1 MEDIIMI
8 GKFVVWFIVYGL
20 SFLVSNVLGWVEQGI
35 AFFYIYLGF
44 LILYGICIIILL
56 VHGKHV
62 NLAPCE
68 MERLF
73 DTIPKMLITLV
84 INLLVTF
91 VITKLFNV
99 NFYVVYQIIL
109 FCQCLVPNIK
119 KNN

>member
-1 MEDIIMI
+1 MEDMIMAL
-8 GKFVVWFIVYGL
+8 VLWFILYGF
-20 SFLVSNVLGWVEQGI
+20 SFLVSNVLGWADQGR

-44 LILYGICIIILL
+44 LILYGIYVVVSL
-56 VHGKHV
+56 VHGKRI
-62 NLAPCE
+62 NLAPDE

-91 VITKLFNV
+91 IITKLFNV